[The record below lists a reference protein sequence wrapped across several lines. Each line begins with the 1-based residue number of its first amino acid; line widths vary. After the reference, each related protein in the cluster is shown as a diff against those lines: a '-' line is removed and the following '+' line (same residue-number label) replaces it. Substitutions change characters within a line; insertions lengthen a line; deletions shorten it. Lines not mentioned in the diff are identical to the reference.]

1 MVIQE
6 TTSKIGQAHEILF
19 RTKKT
24 EPDLDLPKEFNA
36 YTHVTLTVWP
46 CRVGDT
52 DLFLRLYV
60 SKASRNQ
67 SKMKKTKKKLKKI

>member
-19 RTKKT
+19 RTKKKKT

-67 SKMKKTKKKLKKI
+67 SKIKKNKKKN